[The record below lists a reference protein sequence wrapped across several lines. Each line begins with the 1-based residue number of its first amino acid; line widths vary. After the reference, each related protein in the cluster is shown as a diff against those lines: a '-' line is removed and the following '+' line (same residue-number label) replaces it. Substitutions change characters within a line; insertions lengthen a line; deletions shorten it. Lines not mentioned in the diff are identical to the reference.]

1 MTNKRILT
9 IILTAIILAAASH
22 GASASHRCSE
32 EWKKKMEAERVAFII
47 SETGITPEEAQV
59 FWPVYNKVNKD
70 RDEAMK
76 NVFKAYKEL
85 NKAIEE
91 NKSEKEIADLLDKY
105 LEAQKAQRQIDNTV
119 ADEYRKVLPA
129 DKVAKVFVAEEK
141 FRRQHIR
148 RLHGRPD
155 GKPGSQAN
163 R

>member
-1 MTNKRILT
+1 MTHKRILT
-9 IILTAIILAAASH
+9 VILTAIIAAVT
-22 GASASHRCSE
+22 GFSAAGHQRCSE

-47 SETGITPEEAQV
+47 SETGITPEEVQI
-59 FWPVYNKVNKD
+59 FWPVYNKINNE

-76 NVFKAYKEL
+76 NVFRAFKAL
-85 NKAIEE
+85 DKAIEE
-91 NKSEKEIADLLDKY
+91 NKSEKEIASLLDKY
-105 LEAQKAQRQIDNTV
+105 IEAQKVQRQLDNQV

-163 R
+163 K